1 LPEKPFTERLKEIN
15 QKRHA
20 YVSVGLD
27 IDLGRMPDG
36 IAADAA
42 GAETFVR
49 TIIEATAEHAAA
61 YKPNV
66 AFFFS
71 LGVAGFDLLSRL
83 HTFMPP
89 GTLLVGDGKWG
100 DIGNTAERYAN
111 MAFDEFHFDAV
122 TVNPYMGIDAIEP
135 FLSEP
140 SRGAFVLCR
149 TSNPS
154 SPELQGDGEDAI
166 FLRVAALAT
175 TWNRRGNC
183 GLVVGATHPGD
194 LGLVRETAPDLPLLI
209 PGIGAQGGDLE
220 ACLGELTR
228 RPPAGLLIN
237 SSRGILYASPN
248 SDYSFHSAAAAT
260 QLNQT
265 IQQLI

>member
-1 LPEKPFTERLKEIN
+1 MPEKPFTERLRRIN
-15 QKRHA
+15 RNRDA

-27 IDLGRMPDG
+27 IDMGRMPDG

-49 TIIEATAEHAAA
+49 TIIDATAEHAAA
-61 YKPNV
+61 YKPNA

-71 LGVAGFDLLSRL
+71 LGLAGFDLLSRL
-83 HTFMPP
+83 HTFLPAD
-89 GTLLVGDGKWG
+89 TLLVGDGKWG
-100 DIGNTAERYAN
+100 DIGNTAERYAS
-111 MAFDEFHFDAV
+111 MAFEEFHFDAV
-122 TVNPYMGIDAIEP
+122 TVNPYQGTDAIEP
-135 FLSEP
+135 FLAEP

-154 SPELQGDGEDAI
+154 SPEVQGDGEDAVY
-166 FLRVAALAT
+166 LRVAALAT
-175 TWNRRGNC
+175 KWNRRGNC

-194 LGLVRETAPDLPLLI
+194 LGLVREIAPDLPLLI

-220 ACLGELTR
+220 ACLVELTR

-237 SSRGILYASPN
+237 SSRGILYAGQG
-248 SDYSFHSAAAAT
+248 SDYGHHAAQAAS